1 MDFGLL
7 ALRLAHVVAGAAWV
21 GGAFVMIL
29 LVSRTA
35 RLRGA
40 DGDVFMSTL
49 LTEGKAARYF
59 ELAAL
64 TTVAAGSLL
73 YWRASGGLQLGWITS
88 PTGIAFTIGALAAIV
103 SLVWGGT
110 MVGPAGKRAAAIEAE
125 VKATGGVPTAA
136 QRSDLD
142 AIKAKLNRFAVAD
155 LVLLGIAVVMMATAR
170 YL

>member
-1 MDFGLL
+1 MDVGLI

-59 ELAAL
+59 EAAAL
-64 TTVAAGSLL
+64 TTVVAGALL
-73 YWRASGGLQLGWITS
+73 YWRASGGLQLAWITS
-88 PTGIAFTIGALAAIV
+88 PTGLAFSVGAAAAIA
-103 SLVWGGT
+103 SLAWGGLL
-110 MVGPAGKRAAAIEAE
+110 VGPAGKRAAQIEAE
-125 VKATGGVPTAA
+125 IKANGGASNAA
-136 QRSDLD
+136 QRAELD
-142 AIKAKLNRFAVAD
+142 SIKAKLNRFAVAD
-155 LVLLGIAVVMMATAR
+155 LILLGVAVVMMATAR

>member
-1 MDFGLL
+1 MPLDLI

-29 LVSRTA
+29 LVTRTA

-59 ELAAL
+59 EAAAL
-64 TTVAAGSLL
+64 TTVVAGALL
-73 YWRASGGLQLGWITS
+73 YWRASDGLQLALITS
-88 PTGIAFTIGALAAIV
+88 PTGLAFTVGAAAAII
-103 SLVWGGT
+103 SLAWGGL
-110 MVGPAGKRAAAIEAE
+110 MVGPAGKRAKVIQDEIAAA
-125 VKATGGVPTAA
+125 GGMSSAA
-136 QRSDLD
+136 QRSELD
-142 AIKAKLNRFAVAD
+142 DIKAKLGRFAKVD
-155 LVLLGIAVVMMATAR
+155 LVMLGIAVVMMATAR

>member
-1 MDFGLL
+1 MDFSLI

-40 DGDVFMSTL
+40 DGDVFISTL

-59 ELAAL
+59 EVAAV
-64 TTVAAGSLL
+64 TTVIAGALL
-73 YWRASGGLQLGWITS
+73 YWRASGGLQIAWISS
-88 PTGIAFTIGALAAIV
+88 PTGLAFTIGATAAIV
-103 SLVWGGT
+103 SLVWGGL

-125 VKATGGVPTAA
+125 VKAAGGIASSTQQAE
-136 QRSDLD
+136 LD
-142 AIKAKLNRFAVAD
+142 GIKARLNRFAVAD
-155 LVLLGIAVVMMATAR
+155 LVLLGTAVVTMATAR